1 MLISAYQNYMGD
13 YSSQLMN
20 TLKKEGKEI
29 YPLKVSSGEISI
41 DTMIND
47 ELYYLTPLDIL
58 LISSEYNIP
67 IVIILEYKNIDTL
80 LVLDKYVDN
89 DKYYSY
95 IFNSKDKL
103 SLIKTNIGYT
113 LYKVITK
120 DRFLQNIKS
129 QNVSLIDYIQS

>member
-1 MLISAYQNYMGD
+1 
-13 YSSQLMN
+13 
-20 TLKKEGKEI
+20 
-29 YPLKVSSGEISI
+29 
-41 DTMIND
+41 MIND

-67 IVIILEYKNIDTL
+67 IVIILEYKNTDTL

-113 LYKVITK
+113 LYKVIIK
-120 DRFLQNIKS
+120 DLFLQNIKS
-129 QNVSLIDYIQS
+129 QNISLIHYIQS